1 VAHYRVDSAASRLTV
16 QARSKIHDTSTT
28 FSRITGEVDAD
39 PDLLGSSPSA
49 SFTVH
54 MGSFDSGSWMK
65 NKKLEKDLDLDRHPE
80 AVFELRALQDVVR
93 AADGAFTATA
103 VGAIRYRGR
112 EVTVNVAGRGRVDAR
127 GIEATGSFDLDIRQV
142 GMQPPKFLMFKVDPE
157 VTIEVTL
164 VCRAGSA
171 NTTTSTTT

>member
-1 VAHYRVDSAASRLTV
+1 MAHYLVDSAASRLTV

-39 PDLLGSSPSA
+39 PDALAERGA
-49 SFTVH
+49 TARFTVA
-54 MGSFDSGSWMK
+54 MAQFDSGSWMK

-164 VCRAGSA
+164 VCRAA
-171 NTTTSTTT
+171 

>member
-1 VAHYRVDSAASRLTV
+1 VARYLVDGAASRLTV

-28 FSRITGEVDAD
+28 FSRISGEVDAD
-39 PDLLGSSPSA
+39 PDALAERGA
-49 SFTVH
+49 TARFTVA
-54 MGSFDSGSWMK
+54 MAKFDSGSWMK

-80 AVFELRALQDVVR
+80 AVFELRELRDVVR
-93 AADGAFTATA
+93 TADGAFTATA

-112 EVTVNVAGRGRVDAR
+112 ELTVNVAGRGRVDAR

-164 VCRAGSA
+164 VCRAA
-171 NTTTSTTT
+171 